1 MNRQPMLG
9 GNGFAVSRNLDPNL
23 VRVESL
29 KALGRETR
37 KHPPSQIRKLQAS
50 IEQFGFVLPVVIDVD
65 SRVIAGWGLAVAA
78 KRLGLTQVPA
88 VTIADLDE
96 AKLRMLRLALNR
108 LGEDSGWDVDALKL
122 EFSDILEISSEID
135 LRISGFEMGEIDVTF
150 EGSGN
155 DEEDNLP
162 ALNETSTPVTQ
173 LGDLWLLGEH
183 RILCADALMCE
194 SYARLLGDERAQ
206 MVFTDPPWNIP
217 IAGHVSG
224 LGAIKH
230 SDFAMGCG
238 EMSAVGRGVRG
249 LPAHG
254 ARPCRHVFGR
264 WLDPFRVHALG
275 ENPGASRRHRGSL
288 LRHQEPLRLE
298 QDKCRHGITV
308 PVAARTR
315 ICVQEGN
322 RATYQ
327 LCRARPLRPE
337 QIERLGIWRPE
348 CPQWHIQKQAVGA
361 PDGQARRA
369 RGRRDSG
376 LFQPQWNHPRFVR
389 GRRHNL
395 DRRREDG
402 TQSPLDRDRSAL
414 RRRHD
419 QALAECH
426 G

>member
-29 KALGRETR
+29 KPLGRETR

-78 KRLGLTQVPA
+78 KRLGLTEVPA

-135 LRISGFEMGEIDVTF
+135 LRISGFEMGEIDVAF
-150 EGSGN
+150 EGYGN

-183 RILCADALMCE
+183 RILCADALMGE

-217 IAGHVSG
+217 
-224 LGAIKH
+224 
-230 SDFAMGCG
+230 
-238 EMSAVGRGVRG
+238 
-249 LPAHG
+249 P
-254 ARPCRHVFGR
+254 VF
-264 WLDPFRVHALG
+264 
-275 ENPGASRRHRGSL
+275 
-288 LRHQEPLRLE
+288 
-298 QDKCRHGITV
+298 I
-308 PVAARTR
+308 
-315 ICVQEGN
+315 I
-322 RATYQ
+322 
-327 LCRARPLRPE
+327 
-337 QIERLGIWRPE
+337 
-348 CPQWHIQKQAVGA
+348 
-361 PDGQARRA
+361 
-369 RGRRDSG
+369 
-376 LFQPQWNHPRFVR
+376 
-389 GRRHNL
+389 
-395 DRRREDG
+395 
-402 TQSPLDRDRSAL
+402 RSAPL
-414 RRRHD
+414 GKLPSR
-419 QALAECH
+419 ES
-426 G
+426 GG